1 MNFSLPP
8 EVTTELLSRMSSLST
23 PVIVGVAV
31 FHFLAF
37 LWLRAWAGRDLRRM
51 AADFDSFTREL
62 KHRSL
67 FERGSNLSDQI
78 EAFLAD
84 IRDVLDNPA
93 KKADR
98 QALWQRMRILDE
110 ERRYLQS
117 HAFETSYNVC
127 RSMIEAYPLAGVL
140 GTILAIGAALQA
152 GHGNAQQTVS
162 DIVRFFGDAI
172 WSTFAGLIAAMFLM
186 FINSIV
192 ETQFRRLAENRQHV
206 RETVA
211 RAKREL
217 SIAVGETTA

>member
-1 MNFSLPP
+1 MSFFPK
-8 EVTTELLSRMSSLST
+8 ELSHDLLARLSALSM
-23 PVIVGVAV
+23 PVLAGIAV

-37 LWLRAWAGRDLRRM
+37 MWLRAWASRDLRRM

-67 FERGSNLSDQI
+67 FERGANLSDQI

-84 IRDVLDNPA
+84 IRDVLDDPA
-93 KKADR
+93 KKNER
-98 QALWQRMRILDE
+98 QALWHRMRVLDE

-117 HAFETSYNVC
+117 HAFETCYTIC

-140 GTILAIGAALQA
+140 GTILAIGGALQ
-152 GHGNAQQTVS
+152 GQGNAQKTVT
-162 DIVRFFGDAI
+162 DIVQFFGDAI
-172 WSTFAGLIAAMFLM
+172 WTTFVGLFAAIGLM

-192 ETQFRRLAENRQHV
+192 ETQFRRLSENRQHV

-217 SIAVGETTA
+217 SLTAGQAS

>member
-1 MNFSLPP
+1 VLH
-8 EVTTELLSRMSSLST
+8 L
-23 PVIVGVAV
+23 
-31 FHFLAF
+31 LAF
-37 LWLRAWAGRDLRRM
+37 FWLRAWAGRDLRRM

-67 FERGSNLSDQI
+67 LERGIHLSDQI

-84 IRDVLDNPA
+84 IRDVLDDPA
-93 KKADR
+93 KKVER
-98 QALWQRMRILDE
+98 QALWHRMRILDE

-117 HAFETSYNVC
+117 HAFDTAYNVC

-140 GTILAIGAALQA
+140 GTILAIGAALQS
-152 GHGNAQQTVS
+152 GQGDAQQTVG

-172 WSTFAGLIAAMFLM
+172 WSTFAGLIAAMVLM

-192 ETQFRRLAENRQHV
+192 ETQFRRLSENRQHV

-217 SIAVGETTA
+217 AITAGEGA